1 MSAAKSKAPTIASLT
16 ADLAAA
22 AEQARNADKRAA
34 AAEARADK
42 VDADWRKRFDDLD
55 PEARA
60 LAACVRAIDAMH
72 NKRDRGYQLL
82 QTSTWTSRYDPN
94 TGERNP
100 EPPPPPVGSSPVGR
114 IILHLAARYGVDL
127 GGAS

>member
-1 MSAAKSKAPTIASLT
+1 MTDNRTKAEILI
-16 ADLAAA
+16 DFAAA
-22 AEQARNADKRAA
+22 DERARNADKRAA

-42 VDADWRKRFDDLD
+42 VDDDWRKRFDALD

-60 LAACVRAIDAMH
+60 LAACVQAIEHMNA
-72 NKRDRGYQLL
+72 KRDRQSYAFVPSSSGY
-82 QTSTWTSRYDPN
+82 RFDPH
-94 TGERNP
+94 TGTPMP
-100 EPPPPPVGSSPVGR
+100 EPPPPPIGSSSVGR